1 MSGIRVLS
9 ALLAAA
15 ALGACGGSSATP
27 SGPESSPSGAPA
39 TSTPTGPAT
48 ADITFTGDPALAV
61 PLTKVNILCL
71 EPTLEGESIEFS
83 GVPQGQPASG
93 LSVYATIR
101 QGNLAVWVTNGS
113 GRRQFSGT
121 GATLFNPDR
130 GVQLSGSMS
139 ETTPA
144 GSNKGTV
151 GAIRSISGSVRCGNQ
166 TAGTSTVRVT
176 GDTKEGAIDAA
187 PSSVRVHCL
196 SGASGYF
203 VGIRGIVTIGGA
215 PNLVTITLGEKAL
228 QLSQSASGGTAAHFY
243 VTQGQVGTAI
253 TSTGGHVDGDVTE
266 SVAAGATAHKL
277 HLMGDALCGS
287 SVTY

>member
-1 MSGIRVLS
+1 MRGTRVLW

-15 ALGACGGSSATP
+15 ALGACSSSATT
-27 SGPESSPSGAPA
+27 SGPPTSPSTPPA
-39 TSTPTGPAT
+39 TPTPSGPAT
-48 ADITFTGDPALAV
+48 ADITFAGDPALAV

-71 EPTLEGESIEFS
+71 EPTLEGKSIEFS
-83 GVPQGQPASG
+83 GVPQGQPANG
-93 LSVYATIR
+93 LSVYATIHE
-101 QGNLAVWVTNGS
+101 GNLAVWVTNSS

-121 GATLFNPDR
+121 GTTLFNPDR
-130 GVQLSGSMS
+130 GVQLSGSLS

-144 GSNKGTV
+144 GSKKGTV
-151 GAIRSISGSVRCGNQ
+151 GAITSISGSVRCGNQ
-166 TAGTSTVRVT
+166 TAGTSTVKVS
-176 GDTKEGAIDAA
+176 GDTKEGAIDAV

-228 QLSQSASGGTAAHFY
+228 QLSQSAAGGTAAHFY

-253 TSTGGHVDGDVTE
+253 TSTGGHVDGDVAE
-266 SVAAGATAHKL
+266 SVAAGGTAHKL
-277 HLMGDALCGS
+277 HLKGDAQCGS